1 MRLAAAMRVLSTL
14 FVLASPWVLY
24 LALSQERIDL
34 AALALVGWVA
44 LRSIP
49 ILVATRREQLA
60 AALRLP
66 AIALAFALLG
76 WLSGSSWLLLI
87 LPSATQAAFGLE
99 FLRSLAGTPLVEHF
113 ARMVKPALSAGELR
127 HCRRWTAIWGGYLL
141 VLAAIGL
148 GLARFA
154 SLRVWTLYS
163 GLVSYALVGALFA
176 VEYVIRKLRF
186 RDYGRNPVDWLL
198 RRFFP

>member
-49 ILVATRREQLA
+49 ILVTARREQLA

-113 ARMVKPALSAGELR
+113 ARLVKPALSAAELR